1 MQNMADMKQLLE
13 KTSHPILSVYL
24 QVDPA
29 LRENQAVNPAWR
41 IWLKNALK
49 ELEQAEV
56 KDHEAWTECRTR
68 LEDFITSYKPV
79 GRSLALF
86 LGHDMRQVYELPV
99 IVENSISF
107 GEPALAPLIR
117 AFDESHSFLL
127 SYITHEHAEFFV
139 MSQAGI
145 EFQGELDIDIPRE
158 QWHELTLMPATAA
171 GGSVRAGTHRDRFED
186 RIEEQEEHFY
196 KEIAEEIYN
205 LKENYS
211 VHEIVL
217 AGNEKSAHAVLKYLV
232 DTAII
237 GPVTLAHYLSPAEML
252 QEIMPIVSENRLAE
266 DLQLVQNTIDLAKS
280 GGRAARG
287 TEVLNAIDEHRVE
300 TLILPLVSSNQALVN
315 KLSYD
320 VLLRGGQVKLVTK
333 NAADYLIEDC
343 GIVASL
349 YYQLPS

>member
-1 MQNMADMKQLLE
+1 MQNMTDMKQLLKE
-13 KTSHPILSVYL
+13 TGYPILSVYL
-24 QVDPA
+24 HIDPA
-29 LRENQAVNPAWR
+29 LRENQSVSPAWR

-49 ELEQAEV
+49 ELERAEV
-56 KDHEAWTECRTR
+56 KYPEVWTACLTS
-68 LEDFITSYKPV
+68 LDNFITSYKPV
-79 GRSLALF
+79 TKSLALF
-86 LGHDMRQVYELPV
+86 LGYDIQQVYELPV

-117 AFDESHSFLL
+117 AFDESQSFLL

-145 EFQGELDIDIPRE
+145 EFQLELDIDIPRE

-171 GGSVRAGTHRDRFED
+171 GGFVRAGTHRDRFED

-196 KEIAEEIYN
+196 KEIAEEIFN
-205 LKENYS
+205 LRENYP
-211 VHEIVL
+211 VNEVVL
-217 AGNEKSAHAVLKYLV
+217 AGNEKSAHAVLKHIV
-232 DTAII
+232 DTTII
-237 GPVTLAHYLSPAEML
+237 GPVTLAHYLNPSEML
-252 QEIMPIVSENRLAE
+252 QEIMPIVNEHRLAK
-266 DLQLVQNTIDLAKS
+266 DLQLIQNTIDLAKS

-287 TEVLNAIDEHRVE
+287 TEVLNAIEEHRVE

-320 VLLRGGQVKLVTK
+320 ALLGGAQVKLVTK

-343 GIVASL
+343 GIVAIL